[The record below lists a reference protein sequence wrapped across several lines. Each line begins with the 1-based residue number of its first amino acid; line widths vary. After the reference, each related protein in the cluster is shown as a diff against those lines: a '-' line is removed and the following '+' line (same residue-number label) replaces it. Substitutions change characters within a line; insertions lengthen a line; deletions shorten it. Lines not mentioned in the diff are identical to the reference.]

1 MLRRHIN
8 MDKLALYGDLNSVFV
23 LESLTLFREEL
34 EQAKFT
40 LSNWQNTASKHAIQQ
55 MLWCLRGT
63 CASFGAAQLQSRV
76 EDAHHALNAAE
87 FMDYD
92 LPVGPAFLAVLQIID
107 ETLLELN
114 MLETVSA

>member
-76 EDAHHALNAAE
+76 ENAHHALNAVE

-92 LPVGPAFLAVLQIID
+92 LHVGPAFLAVLQIID